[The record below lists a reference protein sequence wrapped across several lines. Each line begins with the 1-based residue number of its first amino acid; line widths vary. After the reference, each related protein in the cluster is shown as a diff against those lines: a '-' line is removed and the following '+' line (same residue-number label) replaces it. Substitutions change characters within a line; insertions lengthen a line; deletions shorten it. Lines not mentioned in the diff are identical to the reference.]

1 MTNRRT
7 DERATPARTRT
18 APGDASLPASH
29 ATLPTAGHTDV
40 HQSRLCLESWLQAY
54 ITARPPSPYRPTL
67 VASLRHTAIDCAKSH
82 AEGRLMVDYGRINS
96 IPFQRTY
103 ITVWRQRSSQHCVTR
118 DGVLIIGTSEMHVS
132 RASTAQ

>member
-40 HQSRLCLESWLQAY
+40 HQARLCLESWLQAY
-54 ITARPPSPYRPTL
+54 ITAAPPPLPTDPRDL
-67 VASLRHTAIDCAKSH
+67 PPPHCH
-82 AEGRLMVDYGRINS
+82 RL
-96 IPFQRTY
+96 
-103 ITVWRQRSSQHCVTR
+103 C
-118 DGVLIIGTSEMHVS
+118 
-132 RASTAQ
+132 